1 MCVPLHVCVVCT
13 FVFSD
18 PVQTDHQTSNTI
30 RTAEKKTP
38 GHPIYSRL
46 DPAVAFHSV
55 STDLDVM
62 SIWGGHFLTIKR
74 GAELR
79 ETKGVCR
86 GGRWRSR
93 ILGYQ
98 Q

>member
-1 MCVPLHVCVVCT
+1 M
-13 FVFSD
+13 
-18 PVQTDHQTSNTI
+18 
-30 RTAEKKTP
+30 P
-38 GHPIYSRL
+38 GHPIYGRL
-46 DPAVAFHSV
+46 DPAVAFHSL

-62 SIWGGHFLTIKR
+62 SIWGGHFLTIKQ

-93 ILGYQ
+93 IIGYQ